1 MDMRCCPAAE
11 AASWRNIAYP
21 TEGDVVDPV
30 FNRVCLVL
38 SVCPLSAVAVWVTVW
53 ESVVISVRLDPQ
65 HYDLGL
71 FSHQTT
77 KDYRAPRDNSGRA
90 ARTTSPQTMRDPTD
104 QGAPTGCTTRFGGRC
119 GGGRGG
125 RGSGRG

>member
-38 SVCPLSAVAVWVTVW
+38 SVCPLSAVAVWVAVR
-53 ESVVISVRLDPQ
+53 ESVVMSVRLDPQ
-65 HYDLGL
+65 HTPVLLGVCL
-71 FSHQTT
+71 CG
-77 KDYRAPRDNSGRA
+77 DVY
-90 ARTTSPQTMRDPTD
+90 
-104 QGAPTGCTTRFGGRC
+104 FGGIPI
-119 GGGRGG
+119 G
-125 RGSGRG
+125 